1 MSRSSSPS
9 SMWAQTWS
17 LIRPYFWESPQRA
30 SALALIAFVLVL
42 SVFGGW
48 WQTKLVAWMGAK
60 TNALQ
65 SKNREQF
72 YALLPDFCW
81 LLLVLIVVVVMA
93 FYLAEVL
100 EIRWRRW
107 FTKRLLARWFEHRAF
122 YQLELMR
129 NMPGSQ
135 VPDNP
140 DQRIHEDV
148 QRFVSSTCSLVT
160 GLMVS
165 LATLVVFGAVLA
177 GIDDGADLMIAGEA
191 VNIPGFML
199 WVALLYCGA
208 GTLITYWL
216 GRALKQMNF
225 ELQKR
230 EAHFRYHMARVRDN
244 AEAIALDRAQD
255 IEHFQLDQKLE
266 ALLQSKYALVRR
278 QTRLSWFTN
287 FFSNLSML
295 FPYLVLAERY
305 FGAHISMG
313 TLVEVSMAFGMVQTS
328 LSWFINNFSSLA
340 EWRASAQRLAELESA
355 LDRAVEPSALHHD
368 SVDSHLAV
376 DGLELRLPSGRLLLQ
391 NIAIRIEK
399 GCNVLIGGPSGCGKS
414 TLLRA
419 FSGIWPFAKGHVSL
433 PDKVMFIPQQ
443 PYFPEGRLRDA
454 LAYPSHAENYS
465 DTQFAQALMQAGLS
479 ALQSRLDDFEAW
491 QSLLSGGER
500 QRLAVARVLLKQPA
514 WVFAD
519 EASSALDNASEAR
532 VYEALTQMAQR
543 NGGAVISVAHR
554 DSVRKYHQQQ
564 WLLDPKTHGL
574 NAAMVIERPAPSST
588 ATAC

>member
-1 MSRSSSPS
+1 MPRSSSQQ
-9 SMWAQTWS
+9 SMWTQTWGMV
-17 LIRPYFWESPQRA
+17 RPYFWQSSQRG
-30 SALALIAFVLVL
+30 SALALIAAVLGLSIFV
-42 SVFGGW
+42 GW
-48 WQTKLVAWMGAK
+48 WQTKLVGWVGDK

-81 LLLVLIVVVVMA
+81 LIAVLIATVVMA

-107 FTKRLLARWFEHRAF
+107 FTKKLLARWFEHRAF

-135 VPDNP
+135 MPDNP

-148 QRFVSSTCSLVT
+148 QRFVNSSCGLAT
-160 GLMVS
+160 GFTLS
-165 LATLVVFGAVLA
+165 LATLMVFGARLA
-177 GIDDGADLMIAGEA
+177 GIDDGADLVIAGESL
-191 VNIPGFML
+191 NIPGFML

-208 GTLITYWL
+208 GTLATYWL

-230 EAHFRYHMARVRDN
+230 EALFRYHMARVRDN

-255 IEHFQLDQKLE
+255 VEHFQLDQKLE
-266 ALLQSKYALVRR
+266 ALLQAKYALVKR
-278 QTRLSWFTN
+278 QTRLGWFTN
-287 FFSNLSML
+287 FFSNLSTL

-305 FGAHISMG
+305 FTGHISMG
-313 TLVEVSMAFGMVQTS
+313 TMVEVTMAFGAVQTS

-340 EWRASAQRLAELESA
+340 EWRASAQRLSELESA
-355 LDRAVEPSALHHD
+355 LQRTAQPSALTQGA
-368 SVDSHLAV
+368 VESHLAIE
-376 DGLELRLPSGRLLLQ
+376 GLELRLPTDRVLLQ
-391 NIAIRIEK
+391 NVAARVES
-399 GCNVLIGGPSGCGKS
+399 GRNLLISGPSGSGKS

-419 FSGIWPFAKGHVSL
+419 LSGIWPFAKGHVSL
-433 PDKVMFIPQQ
+433 PGSVMFIPQQ

-465 DTQFAQALMQAGLS
+465 DAQLAEALTQVGLP
-479 ALQSRLDDFEAW
+479 ALQTRLDDFEAW

-514 WVFAD
+514 WVIAD

-532 VYEALTQMAQR
+532 VYEALTKMAQR

-554 DSVRKYHQQQ
+554 DSVRKYHHQQ
-564 WLLDPKTHGL
+564 WVLDPKTQSL
-574 NAAMVIERPAPSST
+574 KVAVVAESVI
-588 ATAC
+588 

>member
-1 MSRSSSPS
+1 MPRSSSQQ
-9 SMWAQTWS
+9 SMWTQTWG
-17 LIRPYFWESPQRA
+17 LVRPYFWQSSQRG
-30 SALALIAFVLVL
+30 SALALIAAVLGLSIFV
-42 SVFGGW
+42 GW
-48 WQTKLVAWMGAK
+48 WQTKLVGWVGDK

-81 LLLVLIVVVVMA
+81 LIAVLIATVVMA

-107 FTKRLLARWFEHRAF
+107 FTKKLLARWFEHRAF

-135 VPDNP
+135 MPDNP

-148 QRFVSSTCSLVT
+148 QRFVNSSCGLAT
-160 GLMVS
+160 GFTLS
-165 LATLVVFGAVLA
+165 LATLMVFGARLA
-177 GIDDGADLMIAGEA
+177 GIDDGADLVIAGESL
-191 VNIPGFML
+191 NIPGFML

-208 GTLITYWL
+208 GTLATYWL

-230 EAHFRYHMARVRDN
+230 EALFRYHMARVRDN

-255 IEHFQLDQKLE
+255 VEHFQLDQKLE
-266 ALLQSKYALVRR
+266 ALLQAKYALVKR
-278 QTRLSWFTN
+278 QTRLGWFTN
-287 FFSNLSML
+287 FFSNLSTL

-305 FGAHISMG
+305 FTGHISMG
-313 TLVEVSMAFGMVQTS
+313 AMVEVTMAFGAVQTS

-340 EWRASAQRLAELESA
+340 EWRASAQRLSELESA
-355 LDRAVEPSALHHD
+355 LQRTAQPSALTQGA
-368 SVDSHLAV
+368 VESHLAIE
-376 DGLELRLPSGRLLLQ
+376 DLELRLPTDRVLLQ
-391 NIAIRIEK
+391 NVAARIEA
-399 GCNVLIGGPSGCGKS
+399 GSNLLISGPSGSGKS

-419 FSGIWPFAKGHVSL
+419 LSGIWPFAKGHVSL
-433 PDKVMFIPQQ
+433 PGSVMFIPQQ

-465 DTQFAQALMQAGLS
+465 DAQLAEALTQVGLP
-479 ALQSRLDDFEAW
+479 ALQTRLDDFEAW

-500 QRLAVARVLLKQPA
+500 QRLAVARVLLKQPV
-514 WVFAD
+514 WVIAD
-519 EASSALDNASEAR
+519 EASSALGS
-532 VYEALTQMAQR
+532 
-543 NGGAVISVAHR
+543 VI
-554 DSVRKYHQQQ
+554 K
-564 WLLDPKTHGL
+564 
-574 NAAMVIERPAPSST
+574 ST
-588 ATAC
+588 R

>member
-1 MSRSSSPS
+1 MPRSSSQQ
-9 SMWAQTWS
+9 SMWTQTWGMV
-17 LIRPYFWESPQRA
+17 RPYFWQSSQRG
-30 SALALIAFVLVL
+30 SALALIAAVLGLSIFV
-42 SVFGGW
+42 GW
-48 WQTKLVAWMGAK
+48 WQTKLVGWVGDK

-81 LLLVLIVVVVMA
+81 LIAVLIATVVMA

-107 FTKRLLARWFEHRAF
+107 FTKKLLARWFEHRAF

-135 VPDNP
+135 MPDNP

-148 QRFVSSTCSLVT
+148 QRFVNSSCGLAT
-160 GLMVS
+160 GFTLS
-165 LATLVVFGAVLA
+165 LATLMVFGARLA
-177 GIDDGADLMIAGEA
+177 GIDDGADLVIAGESL
-191 VNIPGFML
+191 NIPGFML

-208 GTLITYWL
+208 GTLATYWL

-230 EAHFRYHMARVRDN
+230 EALFRYHMARVRDN
-244 AEAIALDRAQD
+244 AEAIALDRAQEV
-255 IEHFQLDQKLE
+255 EHFQLDQKLE
-266 ALLQSKYALVRR
+266 ALLQAKYALVKR
-278 QTRLSWFTN
+278 QTRLGWFTN
-287 FFSNLSML
+287 FFSNLSTL

-305 FGAHISMG
+305 FTGHISMG
-313 TLVEVSMAFGMVQTS
+313 TMVEVTMAFGAVQTS

-340 EWRASAQRLAELESA
+340 EWRASAQRLSELESA
-355 LDRAVEPSALHHD
+355 LQRTAQPSALTQGA
-368 SVDSHLAV
+368 VESHLAIE
-376 DGLELRLPSGRLLLQ
+376 GLELRLPTDRVLLQ
-391 NIAIRIEK
+391 NVAARVES
-399 GCNVLIGGPSGCGKS
+399 GRNLLISGPSGSGKS

-419 FSGIWPFAKGHVSL
+419 LSGIWPFAKGHVSL
-433 PDKVMFIPQQ
+433 PGSVMFIPQQ

-465 DTQFAQALMQAGLS
+465 DAQLAEALTQVGLP
-479 ALQSRLDDFEAW
+479 ALQTRLDDFEAW

-514 WVFAD
+514 WVIAD

-532 VYEALTQMAQR
+532 VYEALTKMAQR

-554 DSVRKYHQQQ
+554 DSVRKYHHQQ
-564 WLLDPKTHGL
+564 WVLDPKTQSL
-574 NAAMVIERPAPSST
+574 KVAVVAESVI
-588 ATAC
+588 

>member
-1 MSRSSSPS
+1 MPRSSSQQ
-9 SMWAQTWS
+9 SMWTQTWGMV
-17 LIRPYFWESPQRA
+17 RPYFWQSSQRG
-30 SALALIAFVLVL
+30 SALALIAAVLGLSIFV
-42 SVFGGW
+42 GW
-48 WQTKLVAWMGAK
+48 WQTKLVGWVGDK

-81 LLLVLIVVVVMA
+81 LIAVLIATVVMA

-107 FTKRLLARWFEHRAF
+107 FTKKLLARWFEHRAF

-135 VPDNP
+135 MPDNP

-148 QRFVSSTCSLVT
+148 QRFVNSSCGLAT
-160 GLMVS
+160 GFTLS
-165 LATLVVFGAVLA
+165 LATLMVFGARLM
-177 GIDDGADLMIAGEA
+177 GIDDGADLVIAGESL
-191 VNIPGFML
+191 NIPGFML

-208 GTLITYWL
+208 GTLATYWL

-230 EAHFRYHMARVRDN
+230 EALFRYHMARVRDN

-255 IEHFQLDQKLE
+255 VEHFQLDQKLE
-266 ALLQSKYALVRR
+266 ALLQAKYALVKR
-278 QTRLSWFTN
+278 QTRLGWFTN
-287 FFSNLSML
+287 FFSNLSTL

-305 FGAHISMG
+305 FTGHISMG
-313 TLVEVSMAFGMVQTS
+313 TMVEVTMAFGAVQTS

-340 EWRASAQRLAELESA
+340 EWRASAQRLSELESA
-355 LDRAVEPSALHHD
+355 LQRTAQPSALTQGA
-368 SVDSHLAV
+368 VESHLAIE
-376 DGLELRLPSGRLLLQ
+376 GLELRLPTDRVLLQ
-391 NIAIRIEK
+391 NVAARVES
-399 GCNVLIGGPSGCGKS
+399 GRNLLISGPSGSGKS

-419 FSGIWPFAKGHVSL
+419 LSGIWPFAKGHVSL
-433 PDKVMFIPQQ
+433 PGSVMFIPQQ

-465 DTQFAQALMQAGLS
+465 DAQLAEALTQVGLP
-479 ALQSRLDDFEAW
+479 ALQTRLDDFEAW

-514 WVFAD
+514 WVIAD

-532 VYEALTQMAQR
+532 VYEALTKMAQR

-554 DSVRKYHQQQ
+554 DSVRKYHHQQ
-564 WLLDPKTHGL
+564 WVLDPKTQSL
-574 NAAMVIERPAPSST
+574 KVAVVAESVI
-588 ATAC
+588 